1 MSSDTVRLPLSKGGL
16 RIDIELEVN
25 LIACDLGV
33 DELHFVILETGDQIR
48 GALWVEPDFCHLL
61 EVDDGWVQVV
71 DDWSVRSDELD
82 GAIGF
87 LITCESLFLI
97 KTISSLDIQSE
108 SHGEV
113 RIQESPWDIKK
124 VRD

>member
-1 MSSDTVRLPLSKGGL
+1 LGEGGL

-33 DELHFVILETGDQIR
+33 DEIHFIILETGDQTS
-48 GALWVEPDFCHLL
+48 GTLWVEPDFCHLL